1 MTIKKFA
8 SICGCNTQ
16 TLRYYDR
23 IGLLKPISVDQWS
36 GYRYYDP
43 GQAVEYVK
51 IKNLQ
56 EADFSIEEIRVLLT
70 MSDQLIAE
78 AFDRKIM
85 QQEQKLER
93 IRKIKQSYLIEK
105 SNMERLVHNLSD
117 YLLHAV
123 TDYEVLREFGLFPED
138 GERIVARLRD
148 YIERVTLRHMPSE
161 PDIRMQVDNKIFRGA
176 EQIAEVLST
185 MKDRGYEET
194 LLLGDAE
201 TCEDEGFT
209 SENSET
215 VWQCHGWCFVHEFLD
230 QIPKLEAGYD
240 YCFFFELTQD
250 KNRDGLE
257 FPMFMI
263 AAMMIR
269 EDADELVMG
278 CCLQLSTDGKN
289 HFELKRK

>member
-23 IGLLKPISVDQWS
+23 IGLLKPIRVDQWS

-93 IRKIKQSYLIEK
+93 IRKIKQSYLTEK

-148 YIERVTLRHMPSE
+148 YIERVMLRHMPSE

-185 MKDRGYEET
+185 MKDSGYEET
-194 LLLGDAE
+194 VLLGDE
-201 TCEDEGFT
+201 HIREEEGFT

-215 VWQCHGWCFVHEFLD
+215 VWHLDGWNYVYEFLD
-230 QIPKLEAGYD
+230 QIPPLEPGFD
-240 YCFFFELTQD
+240 YCFFFELTEG
-250 KNRDGLE
+250 KYRDGLE

-289 HFELKRK
+289 HFELKSK